1 MGLNGNV
8 VFMTDNGKYEW
19 TALAEI
25 YPNAILLLYI
35 FHISQAHWC
44 YLWTNENG
52 VQKAIS
58 FQCSSLNAMVYASS
72 IENLDV

>member
-1 MGLNGNV
+1 MHGTKWQCG
-8 VFMTDNGKYEW
+8 FMTDNGKSEW

-35 FHISQAHWC
+35 FHIPQAHWR

-52 VQKAIS
+52 VQNAIS
-58 FQCSSLNAMVYASS
+58 FHCSKGNGLCKFY
-72 IENLDV
+72 

>member
-8 VFMTDNGKYEW
+8 DFMTDNGKSEW
-19 TALAEI
+19 MALV

-35 FHISQAHWC
+35 FHIPQAHWR

-58 FQCSSLNAMVYASS
+58 FQCSKGNGLCKFY
-72 IENLDV
+72 